1 MSHAHT
7 PPQLPDIT
15 DEAGDTPGW
24 VPLLGVALF
33 VLLVAY
39 GFWAHSDR
47 ETPSP
52 LAPSD
57 AAPAALAP

>member
-7 PPQLPDIT
+7 PPQLPDVT

-24 VPLLGVALF
+24 VPMLGVALF

-47 ETPSP
+47 E
-52 LAPSD
+52 APPD
-57 AAPAALAP
+57 DTAPAATQ